1 MFVIPDEFEPFMK
14 AWKNLPRKKHSQL
27 PQKKDISPLLF
38 GEFLHLVCIA
48 EFIAPR
54 NMQIRFAGS
63 EFERLAGF
71 GTGIENYYDTLP
83 ERFVESTEVFH
94 HLIRTTPCGA
104 FVGDVITATSG
115 ARYMHETI
123 HLPLVGDE
131 GETRYLMIYGVG
143 RKPYGDQSPRSSGN
157 HNESNIKELHYMDLG
172 QGAPAAYVQNFKFQ
186 AS

>member
-1 MFVIPDEFEPFMK
+1 MFVIPDEFAPFLN
-14 AWKNLPRKKHSQL
+14 AWKNLPRKKHPLL
-27 PQKKDISPLLF
+27 PEKRDISPVLF
-38 GEFLHLVCIA
+38 GKFLHLVCIT

-71 GTGIENYYDTLP
+71 GKGLTNYYDILP
-83 ERFVESTEVFH
+83 EQFVESTEIFH
-94 HLIRTTPCGA
+94 QLIRTTPCGA

-123 HLPLVGDE
+123 HLPLVDDE
-131 GETRYLMIYGVG
+131 GKVRYLMIYGVG
-143 RKPYGDQSPRSSGN
+143 RKPYGDQTPRSQGN

-172 QGAPAAYVQNFKFQ
+172 RGAPAAKVQDFKFQ